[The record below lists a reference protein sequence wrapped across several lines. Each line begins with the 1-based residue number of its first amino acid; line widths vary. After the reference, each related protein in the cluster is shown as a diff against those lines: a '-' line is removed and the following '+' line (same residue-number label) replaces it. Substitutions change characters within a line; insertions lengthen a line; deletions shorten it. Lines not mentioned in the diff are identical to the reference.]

1 MCAIICIVFIIQ
13 VTITRNCESNRIISI
28 EIINRARLFPILF
41 ADCERRC
48 WASGIFAMRK
58 CIVMIRPNLHIY
70 SVLFALLFLA
80 LYLRIFAFYVSP
92 KSLNIYLFM
101 CLLHEVQ
108 KRSFW
113 RKIRPYTK
121 AKRQK
126 IRTKKHCRLGLD
138 GISGL
143 PKNWKKI
150 LVSKFS
156 L

>member
-70 SVLFALLFLA
+70 SVLLALLFLA

-101 CLLHEVQ
+101 FVARGPKTFFLKKNTSLYKGKKAENKNQ
-108 KRSFW
+108 K
-113 RKIRPYTK
+113 
-121 AKRQK
+121 A
-126 IRTKKHCRLGLD
+126 L
-138 GISGL
+138 
-143 PKNWKKI
+143 
-150 LVSKFS
+150 
-156 L
+156 